1 MSIRIRRES
10 LRKSSL
16 GIDAIRKSI
25 TNLSEGLASIGKQ
38 SRELLKET
46 RKSNILKRKL
56 IRQDA
61 EFFKRRRENALRKQ
75 REDELEAST
84 ITGVTKRTGNLI
96 QKSTRGFLGRILD
109 FIGILILGWALT
121 NLPKIINA
129 FEKLFGLIKR
139 VVGIFTGFID
149 GMKNFFTGLGTGID
163 NFLSVFK
170 RFDFRE
176 DDKNIKDTF
185 EKTQNNLTALNKDFT
200 ESITSFVIDKDI
212 QSAGEIAEKLGI
224 EDEEGNNQQN
234 NLDSSIS
241 SADSSLKTEITE
253 TDIEAGQ
260 GDESSELREEVIEN
274 VDALGQDDESISG
287 LKTEIIEEDV
297 ERRNLG
303 GPVEA
308 GQPVI
313 VGDAAGIDSRSAE
326 LFVPSQDGT
335 VVSNNDLEDIIASVS
350 AVPDSEE
357 IAPSEE
363 DNEFQSFLSGLN
375 EQDSSGGSSDSSS
388 LPSVSGT
395 SGGMELDEE
404 EEKGRSIQPVKTTT
418 DDSAIIPMQKRI
430 GINLK
435 APKKPR
441 ITIIAGNN
449 QTSTP
454 PQISMGNG
462 QSTRTIVLNKQNSK
476 KTLADLQNIKL
487 FA

>member
-46 RKSNILKRKL
+46 RKSNALKRKL

-121 NLPKIINA
+121 NLPKIIKA

-139 VVGIFTGFID
+139 VVGVFTGFID

-224 EDEEGNNQQN
+224 EDEEEGNNQQN
-234 NLDSSIS
+234 NLDFDVS
-241 SADSSLKTEITE
+241 SADSSLKSEIVE
-253 TDIEAGQ
+253 SDLIAGQ
-260 GDESSELREEVIEN
+260 EGESSEL
-274 VDALGQDDESISG
+274 GQ
-287 LKTEIIEEDV
+287 EIIEGQDI

-308 GQPVI
+308 DQPVI

-326 LFVPSQDGT
+326 LFAPNQDGRI
-335 VVSNNDLEDIIASVS
+335 VSNNELEDIIARVS
-350 AVPDSEE
+350 ATPDAEE
-357 IAPSEE
+357 TEPSEE
-363 DNEFQSFLSGLN
+363 EDEFLSFLSGLN
-375 EQDSSGGSSDSSS
+375 DQDSSRGASGSSS

-395 SGGMELDEE
+395 SSGMELDEE
-404 EEKGRSIQPVKTTT
+404 EEKGSSIQPVKTTT

-430 GINLK
+430 GINLQ
-435 APKKPR
+435 ALKKPR
-441 ITIIAGNN
+441 VTIIAANN

-454 PQISMGNG
+454 PQISMGG
-462 QSTRTIVLNKQNSK
+462 GSSTRVIMLNTQNSK

>member
-46 RKSNILKRKL
+46 RKSNALKRKL

-121 NLPKIINA
+121 NLPKIIKA

-139 VVGIFTGFID
+139 VVGVFTGFID

-234 NLDSSIS
+234 NLDFNVS
-241 SADSSLKTEITE
+241 SADSSLKSEIVE
-253 TDIEAGQ
+253 SDLIAGQ
-260 GDESSELREEVIEN
+260 EGESSEL
-274 VDALGQDDESISG
+274 GQ
-287 LKTEIIEEDV
+287 EIIEGQDI

-308 GQPVI
+308 DQPVI

-326 LFVPSQDGT
+326 LFAPNQDGRI
-335 VVSNNDLEDIIASVS
+335 VSNNELEDIIARVS
-350 AVPDSEE
+350 ATPDAEE
-357 IAPSEE
+357 TEPSEE
-363 DNEFQSFLSGLN
+363 EDEFLSFLSGLN
-375 EQDSSGGSSDSSS
+375 DQDSSRGASGSSS

-395 SGGMELDEE
+395 SSGMELDEE
-404 EEKGRSIQPVKTTT
+404 EEKGSSIQPVKTTT
-418 DDSAIIPMQKRI
+418 DDSAITPMQKRI
-430 GINLK
+430 GINLQ
-435 APKKPR
+435 ALKKPR
-441 ITIIAGNN
+441 VTIIAANN

-454 PQISMGNG
+454 PQISMGG
-462 QSTRTIVLNKQNSK
+462 GSSTRVIMLNKQNSK

>member
-46 RKSNILKRKL
+46 RKSNALKRKL

-121 NLPKIINA
+121 NLPKIIKA

-139 VVGIFTGFID
+139 VVGVFTGFID

-224 EDEEGNNQQN
+224 EDEEEGNNQQN
-234 NLDSSIS
+234 NLDFDVS
-241 SADSSLKTEITE
+241 SADSSLKSEIVE
-253 TDIEAGQ
+253 SDLIAGQ
-260 GDESSELREEVIEN
+260 EGESSEL
-274 VDALGQDDESISG
+274 GQ
-287 LKTEIIEEDV
+287 EIIEGQDI

-308 GQPVI
+308 DQPVI

-326 LFVPSQDGT
+326 LFAPNQDGRI
-335 VVSNNDLEDIIASVS
+335 VSNNELEDIIARVS
-350 AVPDSEE
+350 ATPDAEE
-357 IAPSEE
+357 TEPSEE
-363 DNEFQSFLSGLN
+363 EDEFLSFLSGLN
-375 EQDSSGGSSDSSS
+375 DQDSSRGASGSSS

-395 SGGMELDEE
+395 SSGMELDEE
-404 EEKGRSIQPVKTTT
+404 EEKGSSIQPVKTTT
-418 DDSAIIPMQKRI
+418 DDSAITPMQKRI
-430 GINLK
+430 GINLQ
-435 APKKPR
+435 ALKKPR
-441 ITIIAGNN
+441 VTIIAANN

-454 PQISMGNG
+454 PQISMGG
-462 QSTRTIVLNKQNSK
+462 GSSTRVIMLNTQNSK

>member
-25 TNLSEGLASIGKQ
+25 TNLSDGLASIGKQ

-61 EFFKRRRENALRKQ
+61 EFFKRRRENALRRQ

-109 FIGILILGWALT
+109 FIGVLILGWALT
-121 NLPKIINA
+121 NLPKIIKA

-139 VVGIFTGFID
+139 VVGVFTGFID

-163 NFLSVFK
+163 NFLNVFK

-185 EKTQNNLTALNKDFT
+185 EKTQNNLTALNKDFS

-212 QSAGEIAEKLGI
+212 RSAGEVAKKLGI
-224 EDEEGNNQQN
+224 KEEGGDSDNN
-234 NLDSSIS
+234 NLDSISGTSNLTSLEGETTDISI
-241 SADSSLKTEITE
+241 DVTDEE
-253 TDIEAGQ
+253 TDEGGTTNIPIGE
-260 GDESSELREEVIEN
+260 
-274 VDALGQDDESISG
+274 DDI
-287 LKTEIIEEDV
+287 V
-297 ERRNLG
+297 RRNLG
-303 GPVEA
+303 GPVEVD
-308 GQPVI
+308 QPVI

-326 LFVPSQDGT
+326 LFVPNQDGM
-335 VVSNNDLEDIIASVS
+335 VVSNNELEDIIARVS
-350 AVPDSEE
+350 STPDAEE
-357 IAPSEE
+357 TEPSEL
-363 DNEFQSFLSGLN
+363 DDDVQSFISALN
-375 EQDSSGGSSDSSS
+375 EQDSLGGA
-388 LPSVSGT
+388 SVSGT
-395 SGGMELDEE
+395 SSGMKLDEE
-404 EEKGRSIQPVKTTT
+404 GSIQPVKTTT
-418 DDSAIIPMQKRI
+418 DDSAIVPMQKRM

-435 APKKPR
+435 ASKKPR
-441 ITIIAGNN
+441 VTIIAANN
-449 QTSTP
+449 QNTMPS
-454 PQISMGNG
+454 QISMGGG
-462 QSTRTIVLNKQNSK
+462 QSTTTIVLNRQNSK

>member
-61 EFFKRRRENALRKQ
+61 EFFKRRRGNALRRQ

-84 ITGVTKRTGNLI
+84 ITGVTKRTGSLI

-109 FIGILILGWALT
+109 FIGVLILGWALT
-121 NLPKIINA
+121 NLPKIISA
-129 FEKLFGLIKR
+129 FQKLFGLINR
-139 VVGIFTGFID
+139 VVGVFTGFIE
-149 GMKNFFTGLGTGID
+149 GMKNFFTGIGTGID
-163 NFLSVFK
+163 NFLNVFK

-185 EKTQNNLTALNKDFT
+185 EKTQNNLTALNKDFA

-212 QSAGEIAEKLGI
+212 QSAGEVAEKLGI

-234 NLDSSIS
+234 NLDLNVSST
-241 SADSSLKTEITE
+241 DSSLKSEIVE
-253 TDIEAGQ
+253 SDLIAGQ
-260 GDESSELREEVIEN
+260 EGESSEL
-274 VDALGQDDESISG
+274 GQ
-287 LKTEIIEEDV
+287 EIIEGQDI

-308 GQPVI
+308 DQPVI
-313 VGDAAGIDSRSAE
+313 VGDAAGTDSRSAE
-326 LFVPSQDGT
+326 LIVPNEDGR
-335 VVSNNDLEDIIASVS
+335 VVSNNELEDIIARVS
-350 AVPDSEE
+350 ATPDAEE
-357 IAPSEE
+357 TEPSELE
-363 DNEFQSFLSGLN
+363 DEFQSFLSGLN
-375 EQDSSGGSSDSSS
+375 EQDSLGGASGSSS
-388 LPSVSGT
+388 LPSISGT
-395 SGGMELDEE
+395 SSGMQLDEE
-404 EEKGRSIQPVKTTT
+404 EKGSSIQPVKTTT
-418 DDSAIIPMQKRI
+418 DDSAIVPTQKRI
-430 GINLK
+430 DTNLK

-441 ITIIAGNN
+441 VIIIAANN
-449 QTSTP
+449 QNTMPS
-454 PQISMGNG
+454 QISMGGG
-462 QSTRTIVLNKQNSK
+462 QSRTMIVLNRQNSK

>member
-46 RKSNILKRKL
+46 RKSNALKRKL

-121 NLPKIINA
+121 NLPKIIKA

-139 VVGIFTGFID
+139 VVGVFTGFID

-224 EDEEGNNQQN
+224 EDEEEGNNQQN
-234 NLDSSIS
+234 NLDFDVS
-241 SADSSLKTEITE
+241 SADSSLKSEIVE
-253 TDIEAGQ
+253 SDLIAGQ
-260 GDESSELREEVIEN
+260 EGESSEL
-274 VDALGQDDESISG
+274 GQ
-287 LKTEIIEEDV
+287 EIIEGQDI

-308 GQPVI
+308 DQPVI

-326 LFVPSQDGT
+326 LFAPNQDGRI
-335 VVSNNDLEDIIASVS
+335 VSNNELEDIIARVS
-350 AVPDSEE
+350 ATPDAEE
-357 IAPSEE
+357 TEPSEE
-363 DNEFQSFLSGLN
+363 EDEFLSFLSGLN
-375 EQDSSGGSSDSSS
+375 DQDSSRGASGSSS

-395 SGGMELDEE
+395 SSGMELDEE
-404 EEKGRSIQPVKTTT
+404 EEKGSSIQPVKTTT
-418 DDSAIIPMQKRI
+418 DDSAITPMQKRI
-430 GINLK
+430 GINLQ
-435 APKKPR
+435 ALKKPR
-441 ITIIAGNN
+441 VTIIAANN

-454 PQISMGNG
+454 PQISMGG
-462 QSTRTIVLNKQNSK
+462 GSSTRVIMLNKQNSK

>member
-61 EFFKRRRENALRKQ
+61 EFFKRRRENALRRQ

-84 ITGVTKRTGNLI
+84 ITGVTKRTGSLI

-109 FIGILILGWALT
+109 FIGVLILGWALT
-121 NLPKIINA
+121 NLPKIISA
-129 FEKLFGLIKR
+129 FQKLFGLINR
-139 VVGIFTGFID
+139 VVGVFTGFIE
-149 GMKNFFTGLGTGID
+149 GMKNFFTGIGTGID
-163 NFLSVFK
+163 NFLNVFK

-212 QSAGEIAEKLGI
+212 QSAGEVAEKLGI
-224 EDEEGNNQQN
+224 KEEGGDSDNDNLDSISGTSNLTSLEGETTDIEIDETDEETDEEG
-234 NLDSSIS
+234 
-241 SADSSLKTEITE
+241 
-253 TDIEAGQ
+253 TDIQ
-260 GDESSELREEVIEN
+260 IDE
-274 VDALGQDDESISG
+274 DDI
-287 LKTEIIEEDV
+287 

-313 VGDAAGIDSRSAE
+313 VGDAAGTDSRSAE
-326 LFVPSQDGT
+326 LLVSNVDGR
-335 VVSNNDLEDIIASVS
+335 VVSNNELEDIIARVS
-350 AVPDSEE
+350 ATPDAEE
-357 IAPSEE
+357 TEPSEL
-363 DNEFQSFLSGLN
+363 DDDVQSFISALN
-375 EQDSSGGSSDSSS
+375 EQDSLGGASLSSS

-395 SGGMELDEE
+395 SSGMQLDEE
-404 EEKGRSIQPVKTTT
+404 EEKGSSIQPVKTTT
-418 DDSAIIPMQKRI
+418 DDSAIVPMQKRI
-430 GINLK
+430 GILK

-441 ITIIAGNN
+441 VTIIAANN
-449 QTSTP
+449 QNTMPS
-454 PQISMGNG
+454 QISMGGG
-462 QSTRTIVLNKQNSK
+462 QSRTTIVLNKQNSK

>member
-61 EFFKRRRENALRKQ
+61 EFFKRRRENALRRQ

-84 ITGVTKRTGNLI
+84 ITGVTKRTGSLI

-121 NLPKIINA
+121 NLPKIIKA
-129 FEKLFGLIKR
+129 FEKLFSLIKR
-139 VVGIFTGFID
+139 VVGVFTGFID

-224 EDEEGNNQQN
+224 KEGESDVNQN
-234 NLDSSIS
+234 DLVASIDDSTLDS
-241 SADSSLKTEITE
+241 EITE

-260 GDESSELREEVIEN
+260 GDESSELREEILEN
-274 VDALGQDDESISG
+274 VDAVGQGDESVSG
-287 LKTEIIEEDV
+287 SRTEITEENV
-297 ERRNLG
+297 VRRNLG

-308 GQPVI
+308 GQI
-313 VGDAAGIDSRSAE
+313 ALVGDAAGTDSRSAE
-326 LFVPSQDGT
+326 LIVPNEDGR
-335 VVSNNDLEDIIASVS
+335 VVSNNELEDIIARVS

-357 IAPSEE
+357 ISPSEE

-375 EQDSSGGSSDSSS
+375 EQDGSGGSSDSSS

-395 SGGMELDEE
+395 SSGMELDEE
-404 EEKGRSIQPVKTTT
+404 EEKGSSIQPVKTTT

-430 GINLK
+430 GINLR

-441 ITIIAGNN
+441 VTIIASNN

-454 PQISMGNG
+454 PQISMGG
-462 QSTRTIVLNKQNSK
+462 GSSTRVIMLNKQNSK

>member
-25 TNLSEGLASIGKQ
+25 TNLSEGLVSISKQ

-121 NLPKIINA
+121 NLPKIIKA

-139 VVGIFTGFID
+139 VVGVFTGFID

-234 NLDSSIS
+234 NLDFNVS
-241 SADSSLKTEITE
+241 SADSSLKSEIVE
-253 TDIEAGQ
+253 SDLIAGQ
-260 GDESSELREEVIEN
+260 EGESSEL
-274 VDALGQDDESISG
+274 GQ
-287 LKTEIIEEDV
+287 EIIEGQDI

-308 GQPVI
+308 DQPVI

-326 LFVPSQDGT
+326 LFAPNQDGRI
-335 VVSNNDLEDIIASVS
+335 VSNNELEDIIARVS
-350 AVPDSEE
+350 ATPDAEE
-357 IAPSEE
+357 TEPSEE
-363 DNEFQSFLSGLN
+363 EDEFLSFLSGLN
-375 EQDSSGGSSDSSS
+375 DQDSSRGASGSSS

-395 SGGMELDEE
+395 SSGMELDEE
-404 EEKGRSIQPVKTTT
+404 EEKGSSIQPVKTTT
-418 DDSAIIPMQKRI
+418 DDSAITPMQKRI
-430 GINLK
+430 GINLQ
-435 APKKPR
+435 ALKKPR
-441 ITIIAGNN
+441 VTIIAANN

-454 PQISMGNG
+454 PQISMGG
-462 QSTRTIVLNKQNSK
+462 GSSTRVIMLNTQNSK

>member
-121 NLPKIINA
+121 NLPKIIKA

-139 VVGIFTGFID
+139 VVGVFTGFID

-234 NLDSSIS
+234 NLDFNVS
-241 SADSSLKTEITE
+241 SADSSLKSEIVESDLT
-253 TDIEAGQ
+253 AGQ
-260 GDESSELREEVIEN
+260 EGESSEL
-274 VDALGQDDESISG
+274 GQ
-287 LKTEIIEEDV
+287 EIIEGQDI

-308 GQPVI
+308 DQPVI

-326 LFVPSQDGT
+326 LFAPNQDGRI
-335 VVSNNDLEDIIASVS
+335 VSNNELEDIIARVS
-350 AVPDSEE
+350 ATPDAEE
-357 IAPSEE
+357 TEPSEE
-363 DNEFQSFLSGLN
+363 EDEFLSFLSGLN
-375 EQDSSGGSSDSSS
+375 DQDSSRGASGSSS

-395 SGGMELDEE
+395 SSGMELDEE
-404 EEKGRSIQPVKTTT
+404 EEKGSSIQPVKTTT
-418 DDSAIIPMQKRI
+418 DDSAITPMQKRI
-430 GINLK
+430 GINLQ
-435 APKKPR
+435 ALKKPR
-441 ITIIAGNN
+441 VTIIAANN

-454 PQISMGNG
+454 PQISMGG
-462 QSTRTIVLNKQNSK
+462 GSSTRVIMLNTQNSK

>member
-61 EFFKRRRENALRKQ
+61 EFFKRRRENALRRQ

-84 ITGVTKRTGNLI
+84 ITGVTKRTGSLI

-109 FIGILILGWALT
+109 FIGVLILGWALT
-121 NLPKIINA
+121 NLPKIISA
-129 FEKLFGLIKR
+129 FQKLFGLINR
-139 VVGIFTGFID
+139 VVGVFTGFIE
-149 GMKNFFTGLGTGID
+149 GMKNFFTGIGTGID
-163 NFLSVFK
+163 NFLNVFK

-212 QSAGEIAEKLGI
+212 QSAGEVAEKLGI
-224 EDEEGNNQQN
+224 KEEGGDSDND
-234 NLDSSIS
+234 NLDSIS
-241 SADSSLKTEITE
+241 GTSNLTSLEGET
-253 TDIEAGQ
+253 TDIEI
-260 GDESSELREEVIEN
+260 DET
-274 VDALGQDDESISG
+274 DEAET
-287 LKTEIIEEDV
+287 TEIDEDDI
-297 ERRNLG
+297 ERRNIG

-308 GQPVI
+308 RQPVF
-313 VGDAAGIDSRSAE
+313 VGDAAGIDSPSTE
-326 LFVPSQDGT
+326 LFVPNEDGRI
-335 VVSNNDLEDIIASVS
+335 VSNNELEDIIASVNTT
-350 AVPDSEE
+350 PDSEE
-357 IAPSEE
+357 ITPSEE
-363 DNEFQSFLSGLN
+363 ENEFQSFLSGLN
-375 EQDSSGGSSDSSS
+375 DQDISGGASDSSS

-395 SGGMELDEE
+395 SSGMELDEE
-404 EEKGRSIQPVKTTT
+404 EEKGSSIQPVKTTT
-418 DDSAIIPMQKRI
+418 DDSAIVPMQKRI

-441 ITIIAGNN
+441 VTIIAANN
-449 QTSTP
+449 QNTMPS
-454 PQISMGNG
+454 QISMGGG
-462 QSTRTIVLNKQNSK
+462 QSRTTIVLNRQNSK

>member
-25 TNLSEGLASIGKQ
+25 TNLSEGLASISKQ

-84 ITGVTKRTGNLI
+84 ITGVTKRTGSLI

-121 NLPKIINA
+121 NLPKIIKA
-129 FEKLFGLIKR
+129 FEKLFSLIKR
-139 VVGIFTGFID
+139 VVGVFTGFID

-163 NFLSVFK
+163 NFLNVFK

-224 EDEEGNNQQN
+224 KEGESDVNQN
-234 NLDSSIS
+234 DLVASIDDSTLDS
-241 SADSSLKTEITE
+241 EITE

-260 GDESSELREEVIEN
+260 GDESSELREEILEN
-274 VDALGQDDESISG
+274 VDAVGQGDESVSG
-287 LKTEIIEEDV
+287 SRTEITEENV
-297 ERRNLG
+297 VRRNLG

-308 GQPVI
+308 GQI
-313 VGDAAGIDSRSAE
+313 ALVGDAAGTDSRSAE
-326 LFVPSQDGT
+326 LIVPNEDGR
-335 VVSNNDLEDIIASVS
+335 VVSNNELEDIIARVS
-350 AVPDSEE
+350 AASDAEE
-357 IAPSEE
+357 APNEEE
-363 DNEFQSFLSGLN
+363 DDVQSFISELN
-375 EQDSSGGSSDSSS
+375 KQDSLGGASASPS
-388 LPSVSGT
+388 LPSLSGT
-395 SGGMELDEE
+395 SSGMELDEE
-404 EEKGRSIQPVKTTT
+404 EEKGGSIQPVKTTT
-418 DDSAIIPMQKRI
+418 DDSAIVPMQKMM

-441 ITIIAGNN
+441 VTIIASNN

-454 PQISMGNG
+454 PQVSMGG
-462 QSTRTIVLNKQNSK
+462 GSSTSVIMLNKQNSK

>member
-25 TNLSEGLASIGKQ
+25 TNLSEGLVSISKQ

-84 ITGVTKRTGNLI
+84 ITGVTKRTGSLI

-121 NLPKIINA
+121 NLPKIIKA

-139 VVGIFTGFID
+139 VVGVFTGFID

-234 NLDSSIS
+234 NLDFNVS
-241 SADSSLKTEITE
+241 SADSSLKSEIVE
-253 TDIEAGQ
+253 SDLIAGQ
-260 GDESSELREEVIEN
+260 EGESSEL
-274 VDALGQDDESISG
+274 GQ
-287 LKTEIIEEDV
+287 EIIEGQDI

-308 GQPVI
+308 DQPVI

-326 LFVPSQDGT
+326 LFAPNQDGRI
-335 VVSNNDLEDIIASVS
+335 VSNNELEDIIARVS
-350 AVPDSEE
+350 ATPDAEE
-357 IAPSEE
+357 TEPSEE
-363 DNEFQSFLSGLN
+363 EDEFLSFLSGLN
-375 EQDSSGGSSDSSS
+375 DQDSSRGASGSSS

-395 SGGMELDEE
+395 SSGMELDEE
-404 EEKGRSIQPVKTTT
+404 EEKGSSIQPVKTTT
-418 DDSAIIPMQKRI
+418 DDSAITPMQKRI
-430 GINLK
+430 GINLQ
-435 APKKPR
+435 ALKKPR
-441 ITIIAGNN
+441 VTIIAANN

-454 PQISMGNG
+454 PQISMGG
-462 QSTRTIVLNKQNSK
+462 GSSTRVIMLNTQNSK

>member
-25 TNLSEGLASIGKQ
+25 TNLSDGLASIGKQ

-61 EFFKRRRENALRKQ
+61 EFFKRRRENALRRQ

-84 ITGVTKRTGNLI
+84 ITGVTKRTGSLI

-109 FIGILILGWALT
+109 FIGVLILGWALT
-121 NLPKIINA
+121 NLPKIIKA

-139 VVGIFTGFID
+139 VVGVFTGFID

-163 NFLSVFK
+163 NFLNVFK

-185 EKTQNNLTALNKDFT
+185 EKTQNNLTALNKDFS

-212 QSAGEIAEKLGI
+212 RSAGEVAKKLGI
-224 EDEEGNNQQN
+224 KEEGGDSDNN
-234 NLDSSIS
+234 NLDSIS
-241 SADSSLKTEITE
+241 GTSNLTSLEGETTDIPIDVTDEE
-253 TDIEAGQ
+253 TDEGKTTDIPIDVT
-260 GDESSELREEVIEN
+260 DEETDEGGTTDIPIDE
-274 VDALGQDDESISG
+274 DD
-287 LKTEIIEEDV
+287 II
-297 ERRNLG
+297 RRNLG
-303 GPVEA
+303 GPVRE
-308 GQPVI
+308 GQI
-313 VGDAAGIDSRSAE
+313 ALVGDAAGIDSRSAE
-326 LFVPSQDGT
+326 LFVPNQDGM
-335 VVSNNDLEDIIASVS
+335 VVSNNELEDIIARVS
-350 AVPDSEE
+350 STPDAEE
-357 IAPSEE
+357 TEPSEL
-363 DNEFQSFLSGLN
+363 DDDVQSFISALN
-375 EQDSSGGSSDSSS
+375 EQDSLGGA
-388 LPSVSGT
+388 SVSGT
-395 SGGMELDEE
+395 SSGMKLDEE
-404 EEKGRSIQPVKTTT
+404 GSIQPVKTTT
-418 DDSAIIPMQKRI
+418 DDSAIVPMQKRM

-441 ITIIAGNN
+441 VTIIAANN
-449 QTSTP
+449 QNTMPS
-454 PQISMGNG
+454 QISMGGG
-462 QSTRTIVLNKQNSK
+462 QSTTTIVLNRQNSK

>member
-46 RKSNILKRKL
+46 RKSNALKRKL

-121 NLPKIINA
+121 NLPKIIKA

-139 VVGIFTGFID
+139 VVGVFTGFID

-224 EDEEGNNQQN
+224 EDEEEGNNQQN
-234 NLDSSIS
+234 NLDFDVS
-241 SADSSLKTEITE
+241 SADSSLKSEIVESDLT
-253 TDIEAGQ
+253 AGQ
-260 GDESSELREEVIEN
+260 EGESSEL
-274 VDALGQDDESISG
+274 GQ
-287 LKTEIIEEDV
+287 EIIEGQDI

-308 GQPVI
+308 DQPVI

-326 LFVPSQDGT
+326 LFAPNQDGRI
-335 VVSNNDLEDIIASVS
+335 VSNNELEDIIARVS
-350 AVPDSEE
+350 ATPDAEE
-357 IAPSEE
+357 TEPSEE
-363 DNEFQSFLSGLN
+363 EDEFLSFLSGLN
-375 EQDSSGGSSDSSS
+375 DQDSSRGASGSSS

-395 SGGMELDEE
+395 SSGMELDEE
-404 EEKGRSIQPVKTTT
+404 EEKGSSIQPVKTTT
-418 DDSAIIPMQKRI
+418 DDSAITPMQKRI
-430 GINLK
+430 GINLQ
-435 APKKPR
+435 ALKKPR
-441 ITIIAGNN
+441 VTIIAANN

-454 PQISMGNG
+454 PQISMGG
-462 QSTRTIVLNKQNSK
+462 GSSTRVIMLNTQNSK

>member
-121 NLPKIINA
+121 NLPKIIKA

-139 VVGIFTGFID
+139 VVGVFTGFID

-224 EDEEGNNQQN
+224 EDEEEGNNQQN
-234 NLDSSIS
+234 NLDFDVS
-241 SADSSLKTEITE
+241 SADSSLKSEIVE
-253 TDIEAGQ
+253 SDLIAGQ
-260 GDESSELREEVIEN
+260 EGESSEL
-274 VDALGQDDESISG
+274 GQ
-287 LKTEIIEEDV
+287 EIIEGQDI

-308 GQPVI
+308 DQPVI

-326 LFVPSQDGT
+326 LFAPNQDGRI
-335 VVSNNDLEDIIASVS
+335 VSNNELEDIIARVS
-350 AVPDSEE
+350 ATPDAEE
-357 IAPSEE
+357 TEPSEE
-363 DNEFQSFLSGLN
+363 EDEFLSFLSGLN
-375 EQDSSGGSSDSSS
+375 DQDSSRGASGSSS

-395 SGGMELDEE
+395 SSGMELDEE
-404 EEKGRSIQPVKTTT
+404 EEKGSSIQPVKTTS

-430 GINLK
+430 GINLR
-435 APKKPR
+435 ALKKPR
-441 ITIIAGNN
+441 VTIIASNN

-454 PQISMGNG
+454 PQISMGG
-462 QSTRTIVLNKQNSK
+462 GGSTRVIMLNKQNSK

>member
-61 EFFKRRRENALRKQ
+61 EFFKRRRENALRRQ

-84 ITGVTKRTGNLI
+84 ITGVTKRTGSLI

-121 NLPKIINA
+121 NLPKIISA
-129 FEKLFGLIKR
+129 FQKLFKLINR
-139 VVGIFTGFID
+139 VVGVFTGFIE
-149 GMKNFFTGLGTGID
+149 GMKNFFTGIGTGID
-163 NFLSVFK
+163 NFLNVFK

-200 ESITSFVIDKDI
+200 ESINSFVIDKDI
-212 QSAGEIAEKLGI
+212 QSAGEVAEKLGI
-224 EDEEGNNQQN
+224 KKEGGDSDN
-234 NLDSSIS
+234 NLDSIS
-241 SADSSLKTEITE
+241 GSSNLTSLEGKT
-253 TDIEAGQ
+253 TDIEI
-260 GDESSELREEVIEN
+260 DV
-274 VDALGQDDESISG
+274 DDEETDEVGTTDIQID
-287 LKTEIIEEDV
+287 EDDIEGRVDGGDV
-297 ERRNLG
+297 
-303 GPVEA
+303 VE
-308 GQPVI
+308 GVPYF
-313 VGDAAGIDSRSAE
+313 VGENPDGTLNETSE
-326 LFVPSQDGT
+326 LFVPNQDGM
-335 VVSNNDLEDIIASVS
+335 VVSNNNLEDIIASVS
-350 AVPDSEE
+350 ATPDAEE
-357 IAPSEE
+357 TEPSEL
-363 DNEFQSFLSGLN
+363 DDDVQSFISALN
-375 EQDSSGGSSDSSS
+375 EQDSLGGASVSSS
-388 LPSVSGT
+388 LLSVSGT
-395 SGGMELDEE
+395 SSGMQLDEE
-404 EEKGRSIQPVKTTT
+404 EKGSSIQPVKTTT
-418 DDSAIIPMQKRI
+418 DDSAIVPMQKRI

-441 ITIIAGNN
+441 VTIIAANN
-449 QTSTP
+449 QNTMPS
-454 PQISMGNG
+454 QISMGGG
-462 QSTRTIVLNKQNSK
+462 QSRTMIVLNRQNSK

>member
-25 TNLSEGLASIGKQ
+25 TNLSEGLASISKQ

-84 ITGVTKRTGNLI
+84 ITGVTKRTGSLI

-121 NLPKIINA
+121 NLPKIIKA
-129 FEKLFGLIKR
+129 FEKLFSLIKR
-139 VVGIFTGFID
+139 VVGVFTGFID

-163 NFLSVFK
+163 NFLNVFK

-185 EKTQNNLTALNKDFT
+185 EKTQNNLTALNKDFS

-212 QSAGEIAEKLGI
+212 RSAGEVAKKLGI
-224 EDEEGNNQQN
+224 KEEGGGDVDQN
-234 NLDSSIS
+234 DLVASIDDSTLDS
-241 SADSSLKTEITE
+241 EIIE
-253 TDIEAGQ
+253 SDIKVGE
-260 GDESSELREEVIEN
+260 DDTSTSELREEILEN
-274 VDALGQDDESISG
+274 VDAVGQGDDSTSG
-287 LKTEIIEEDV
+287 LRTEIIDEDDIV
-297 ERRNLG
+297 RRNLG
-303 GPVEA
+303 GKIEE
-308 GQPVI
+308 GQI
-313 VGDAAGIDSRSAE
+313 ALVGDAAGTDSRSAE
-326 LFVPSQDGT
+326 LVVPNEDGR
-335 VVSNNDLEDIIASVS
+335 VVSNNELEDIIARVS
-350 AVPDSEE
+350 AASDAEE
-357 IAPSEE
+357 APNEEE
-363 DNEFQSFLSGLN
+363 DDVQSFISELN
-375 EQDSSGGSSDSSS
+375 KQDSLGGASASPS
-388 LPSVSGT
+388 LPSLSGT
-395 SGGMELDEE
+395 SSGMELDEE
-404 EEKGRSIQPVKTTT
+404 EEKGGSIQPVKTTT
-418 DDSAIIPMQKRI
+418 DDSAIVPMQKMM

-441 ITIIAGNN
+441 VTIIASNN

-454 PQISMGNG
+454 PQISMGG
-462 QSTRTIVLNKQNSK
+462 GSSTRVIMLNKQNSK

>member
-46 RKSNILKRKL
+46 RKSNALKRKL

-121 NLPKIINA
+121 NLPKIIKA

-139 VVGIFTGFID
+139 VVGVFTGFID

-163 NFLSVFK
+163 NFLNVFK

-224 EDEEGNNQQN
+224 EDEEEGNNQQN
-234 NLDSSIS
+234 NLDFDVS
-241 SADSSLKTEITE
+241 SADSSLKSEIVE
-253 TDIEAGQ
+253 SDLIAGQ
-260 GDESSELREEVIEN
+260 EGESSEL
-274 VDALGQDDESISG
+274 GQ
-287 LKTEIIEEDV
+287 EIIEGQDI

-308 GQPVI
+308 DQPVI

-326 LFVPSQDGT
+326 LFAPNQDGRI
-335 VVSNNDLEDIIASVS
+335 VSNNELEDIIARVS
-350 AVPDSEE
+350 ATPDAEE
-357 IAPSEE
+357 TEPSEE
-363 DNEFQSFLSGLN
+363 EDEFLSFLSGLN
-375 EQDSSGGSSDSSS
+375 DQDSSRGASGSSS

-395 SGGMELDEE
+395 SSGMELDEE
-404 EEKGRSIQPVKTTT
+404 EEKGSSIQPVKTTT
-418 DDSAIIPMQKRI
+418 DDSAITPMQKRI
-430 GINLK
+430 GINLQ
-435 APKKPR
+435 ALKKPR
-441 ITIIAGNN
+441 VTIIAANN

-454 PQISMGNG
+454 PQISMGG
-462 QSTRTIVLNKQNSK
+462 GSSTRVIMLNKQNSK

>member
-61 EFFKRRRENALRKQ
+61 EFFKRRRENALRRQ

-84 ITGVTKRTGNLI
+84 ITGVTKRTGSLI

-109 FIGILILGWALT
+109 FIGVLILGWALT
-121 NLPKIINA
+121 NLPKIISA
-129 FEKLFGLIKR
+129 FQKLFGLINR
-139 VVGIFTGFID
+139 VVGVFTGFIE
-149 GMKNFFTGLGTGID
+149 GMKNFFTGIGTGID
-163 NFLSVFK
+163 NFLNVFK

-212 QSAGEIAEKLGI
+212 QSAGEVAEKLGI
-224 EDEEGNNQQN
+224 KEEGGDSDNDNLDSISGTSNLTSLEGETTDIEIDETDEETDEEG
-234 NLDSSIS
+234 
-241 SADSSLKTEITE
+241 
-253 TDIEAGQ
+253 TDIQ
-260 GDESSELREEVIEN
+260 IDE
-274 VDALGQDDESISG
+274 DDI
-287 LKTEIIEEDV
+287 

-313 VGDAAGIDSRSAE
+313 VGDAAGTDSRSAE
-326 LFVPSQDGT
+326 LLVSNVDGR
-335 VVSNNDLEDIIASVS
+335 VVSNNELEDIIARVS
-350 AVPDSEE
+350 ATPDAEE
-357 IAPSEE
+357 TEPSEL
-363 DNEFQSFLSGLN
+363 DDDVQSFISALN
-375 EQDSSGGSSDSSS
+375 EQDSLGGASLSSS

-395 SGGMELDEE
+395 SSGMQLDEE
-404 EEKGRSIQPVKTTT
+404 EEKGSSIQPVKTTT
-418 DDSAIIPMQKRI
+418 DDSAIVPMQKRI
-430 GINLK
+430 GIDLK

-441 ITIIAGNN
+441 VTIIAANN
-449 QTSTP
+449 QNTMPS
-454 PQISMGNG
+454 QISMGGG
-462 QSTRTIVLNKQNSK
+462 QSRTTIVLNKQNSK

>member
-25 TNLSEGLASIGKQ
+25 TNLSEGLVSISKQ

-84 ITGVTKRTGNLI
+84 ITGVTKRTGSLI

-121 NLPKIINA
+121 NLPKIIKA

-139 VVGIFTGFID
+139 VVGVFTGFID

-224 EDEEGNNQQN
+224 EDEEEGNNQQN
-234 NLDSSIS
+234 NLDFNVS
-241 SADSSLKTEITE
+241 SADSSLKSEIVE
-253 TDIEAGQ
+253 SDLIAGQ
-260 GDESSELREEVIEN
+260 EGESSEL
-274 VDALGQDDESISG
+274 GQ
-287 LKTEIIEEDV
+287 EIIEGQDI

-308 GQPVI
+308 DQPVI

-326 LFVPSQDGT
+326 LFAPNQDGRI
-335 VVSNNDLEDIIASVS
+335 VSNNELEDIIARVS
-350 AVPDSEE
+350 ATPDAEE
-357 IAPSEE
+357 TEPSEE
-363 DNEFQSFLSGLN
+363 EDEFLSFLSGLN
-375 EQDSSGGSSDSSS
+375 DQDSSRGASGSSS

-395 SGGMELDEE
+395 SSGMELDEE
-404 EEKGRSIQPVKTTT
+404 EEKGSSIQPVKTTT
-418 DDSAIIPMQKRI
+418 DDSAITPMQKRI
-430 GINLK
+430 GINLQ
-435 APKKPR
+435 ALKKPR
-441 ITIIAGNN
+441 VTIIAANN

-454 PQISMGNG
+454 PQISMGG
-462 QSTRTIVLNKQNSK
+462 GSSTRVIMLNTQNSK

>member
-25 TNLSEGLASIGKQ
+25 TNLSEGLVSISKQ

-84 ITGVTKRTGNLI
+84 ITGVTKRTGSLI

-121 NLPKIINA
+121 NLPKIIKA

-139 VVGIFTGFID
+139 VVGVFTGFID

-224 EDEEGNNQQN
+224 EDEEEGNNQQN
-234 NLDSSIS
+234 NLDFDVS
-241 SADSSLKTEITE
+241 SADSSLKSEIVE
-253 TDIEAGQ
+253 SDLIAGQ
-260 GDESSELREEVIEN
+260 EGESSEL
-274 VDALGQDDESISG
+274 GQ
-287 LKTEIIEEDV
+287 EIIEGQDI

-308 GQPVI
+308 DQPVI

-326 LFVPSQDGT
+326 LFAPNQDGRI
-335 VVSNNDLEDIIASVS
+335 VSNNELEDIIARVS
-350 AVPDSEE
+350 ATPDAEE
-357 IAPSEE
+357 TEPSEE
-363 DNEFQSFLSGLN
+363 EDEFLSFLSGLN
-375 EQDSSGGSSDSSS
+375 DQDSSRGASGSSS

-395 SGGMELDEE
+395 SSGMELDEE
-404 EEKGRSIQPVKTTT
+404 EEKGSSIQPVKTTT
-418 DDSAIIPMQKRI
+418 DDSAITPMQKRI
-430 GINLK
+430 GINLQ
-435 APKKPR
+435 ALKKPR
-441 ITIIAGNN
+441 VTIIAANN

-454 PQISMGNG
+454 PQISMGG
-462 QSTRTIVLNKQNSK
+462 GSSTRVIMLNTQNSK

>member
-46 RKSNILKRKL
+46 RKSNALKRKL

-121 NLPKIINA
+121 NLPKIIKA

-139 VVGIFTGFID
+139 VVGVFTGFID

-234 NLDSSIS
+234 NLDFNVS
-241 SADSSLKTEITE
+241 SADSSLKSEIVE
-253 TDIEAGQ
+253 SDLIAGQ
-260 GDESSELREEVIEN
+260 EGESSEL
-274 VDALGQDDESISG
+274 GQ
-287 LKTEIIEEDV
+287 EIIEGQDI

-308 GQPVI
+308 DQPVI

-326 LFVPSQDGT
+326 LFAPNQDGRI
-335 VVSNNDLEDIIASVS
+335 VSNNELEDIIARVS
-350 AVPDSEE
+350 ATPDAEE
-357 IAPSEE
+357 TEPSEE
-363 DNEFQSFLSGLN
+363 EDEFLSFLSGLN
-375 EQDSSGGSSDSSS
+375 DQDSSRGASGSSS

-395 SGGMELDEE
+395 SSGMELDEE
-404 EEKGRSIQPVKTTT
+404 EEKGSSIQPVKTTT
-418 DDSAIIPMQKRI
+418 DDSAITPMQKRI
-430 GINLK
+430 GINLQ
-435 APKKPR
+435 ALKKPR
-441 ITIIAGNN
+441 VTIIAANN

-454 PQISMGNG
+454 PQISMGG
-462 QSTRTIVLNKQNSK
+462 GSSTRVIMLNTQNSK
-476 KTLADLQNIKL
+476 KPLLIYKI
-487 FA
+487 

>member
-121 NLPKIINA
+121 NLPKIIKA

-139 VVGIFTGFID
+139 VVGVFTGFID

-224 EDEEGNNQQN
+224 EDEEEGNNQQN
-234 NLDSSIS
+234 NLDFDVS
-241 SADSSLKTEITE
+241 SADSSLKSEIVE
-253 TDIEAGQ
+253 SDLIAGQ
-260 GDESSELREEVIEN
+260 EGESSEL
-274 VDALGQDDESISG
+274 GQ
-287 LKTEIIEEDV
+287 EIIEGQDI

-308 GQPVI
+308 DQPVI

-326 LFVPSQDGT
+326 LFAPNQDGRI
-335 VVSNNDLEDIIASVS
+335 VSNNELEDIIARVS
-350 AVPDSEE
+350 ATPDAEE
-357 IAPSEE
+357 TEPSEE
-363 DNEFQSFLSGLN
+363 EDEFLSFLSGLN
-375 EQDSSGGSSDSSS
+375 DQDSSRGASGSSS

-395 SGGMELDEE
+395 SSGMELDEE
-404 EEKGRSIQPVKTTT
+404 EEKGSSIQPVKTTT
-418 DDSAIIPMQKRI
+418 DDSAITPMQKRI
-430 GINLK
+430 GINLQ
-435 APKKPR
+435 ALKKPR
-441 ITIIAGNN
+441 VTIIAANN

-454 PQISMGNG
+454 PQISMGG
-462 QSTRTIVLNKQNSK
+462 GSSTRVIMLNTQNSK